1 MTNSNDATAIAVEI
15 ELPRLPHSSHPH
27 TNSSQTLNGKNQVN
41 MSPVEKVSPELMDS
55 DEWQDNDETPMTQPI
70 TDNNGNLMEP
80 KQGNTGNVSNESGW
94 IKVVN
99 NPKRKQAEIT
109 ASAVP
114 EPPSIAARI
123 KARGEKAIDTEQR
136 LITPVRL
143 EYSTKTRKDINLR
156 EEFITVFKKMKQ
168 VDSTLAIVTNDEV
181 WTTAEEIPVDDK
193 FMEKFSVT
201 QVTAPRRNPAV
212 IIYFTCESKM
222 TLNNIKFNPKVWSHI
237 GTDGIFLSPDR
248 FQTEETACPGFLI
261 NVHHKLVWKET
272 LISQMREALQT
283 IQVEKQDPVVQR

>member
-1 MTNSNDATAIAVEI
+1 MES
-15 ELPRLPHSSHPH
+15 ELPRLSHSSHPH

-55 DEWQDNDETPMTQPI
+55 DEWKDNDEPPMTQPI
-70 TDNNGNLMEP
+70 TDNNGNLTEP
-80 KQGNTGNVSNESGW
+80 TLGNTGNVSNESGW

-136 LITPVRL
+136 LINLVRL

-156 EEFITVFKKMKQ
+156 EEFITVF
-168 VDSTLAIVTNDEV
+168 
-181 WTTAEEIPVDDK
+181 
-193 FMEKFSVT
+193 EK
-201 QVTAPRRNPAV
+201 
-212 IIYFTCESKM
+212 
-222 TLNNIKFNPKVWSHI
+222 
-237 GTDGIFLSPDR
+237 
-248 FQTEETACPGFLI
+248 
-261 NVHHKLVWKET
+261 
-272 LISQMREALQT
+272 
-283 IQVEKQDPVVQR
+283 